1 MAVLGNSSL
10 EQTQGFGQSLGLEEP
25 DSVSQSL
32 RVQSIPAWID
42 GMTMMEEEL
51 SVGCIQGVGLE

>member
-10 EQTQGFGQSLGLEEP
+10 EQIQGFGQSLGLEEP
-25 DSVSQSL
+25 DFVSQSL
-32 RVQSIPAWID
+32 RVQSILAWID
-42 GMTMMEEEL
+42 GMTMLEEQL